1 MSHRSTQ
8 RREGWPEFSLR
19 NRRFN
24 PEFALGIA
32 EIMGGGVKRV
42 KK

>member
-1 MSHRSTQ
+1 MMKEKGKRM
-8 RREGWPEFSLR
+8 
-19 NRRFN
+19 N

>member
-1 MSHRSTQ
+1 LEKTFMDVSA
-8 RREGWPEFSLR
+8 WPLFGSSAETVFI
-19 NRRFN
+19 

-32 EIMGGGVKRV
+32 EIMGGVKRV

>member
-1 MSHRSTQ
+1 MRLQESKQ
-8 RREGWPEFSLR
+8 RDLI
-19 NRRFN
+19 

-32 EIMGGGVKRV
+32 EIMGGRVKRV

>member
-1 MSHRSTQ
+1 M
-8 RREGWPEFSLR
+8 E
-19 NRRFN
+19 RFHIPDHIN